1 MDDKNGCAQSI
12 LSKQIVTYKQCDQ
25 IEQFLKLFGKKI
37 LNKVVQIFG
46 DY

>member
-1 MDDKNGCAQSI
+1 MNGE
-12 LSKQIVTYKQCDQ
+12 LVTTAKQCDQ